1 MNTAQKQIKAY
12 LRSAFFYSAVV
23 AVLYFFLRNLHFGY
37 MEHLLFEFSSIFFA
51 MTLFVLYVIAPRWK
65 QSEGLIIFGI
75 VLLFVSLLD
84 VVHAVRFSGFPGTS
98 DMPSSVTFWVLARG
112 LQAFGL
118 IAAATRKD
126 ILAGKKTSTTLSILL
141 PITAG
146 IGLFILSYVPPSG
159 IFFIEGKGTTA
170 LKANLEILYAI
181 LFLLFAILMR
191 HEPEAFIA
199 GALFAFSEIAFITYV
214 NVTDPRIILGHILK
228 ATGFLALGLFS
239 LKKYFLMP
247 LKEMAEVQRTYS
259 AENQGLKSTYET
271 LTQRW
276 NEMIKCREKIIQCN
290 SIDAILSLE
299 REFFADPS
307 KTIRLAKFEKDR
319 LLFKNDPGLP
329 EEKSAYLPEQFERI
343 DMENGTTVFL
353 DKESGF
359 YLNIYKPFFL
369 FIDLAKKN
377 LLEKN
382 QIALLNIKL
391 VEEEKYR
398 IDFLR
403 SFSHEL
409 KTPLNVIYGYL
420 QLFST
425 EAFGA
430 MSAQAKTA
438 LNEMI
443 ESVKKSNEIINDLLN
458 LAKAES
464 GAVSVK
470 CDRIQLKSFLNRI
483 LVEAKKNALLKNL
496 DFVIECDGEPE
507 ISVDPKLFGLVI
519 SNLASNAVKYTDK
532 GHVRVFARADDKTG
546 IMIEVKDTGTGI
558 PAEEID
564 AIFKPFKK
572 GEHARGGFGLGLS
585 LVKTYTQ
592 LIGGKVSVESQVG
605 KGSTFRIEI
614 PPLPKIDVSKVAKG
628 QKADFLLI
636 EPDKTTRDMLKILLK
651 DSVVEEAESD
661 EKGIVAALSTLPDM
675 IITDFGLQRTTGD
688 QLIKRMRT
696 YPELADRKFLLLT
709 GRRSSD
715 LTLDDIPVIEKGN
728 IDLQHLA
735 KVLMAIRNDAIALV
749 FCKGESEERLDRAKG
764 IVRTQLAGR
773 DSVEIDISE
782 PGLSELCCLFDEAY
796 FLTPTDSESRQ
807 KIENIIF
814 RRKTYFSKENV
825 VLEV

>member
-1 MNTAQKQIKAY
+1 MNTAQKQIRAY
-12 LRSAFFYSAVV
+12 LRPAFFYGAGV

-37 MEHLLFEFSSIFFA
+37 IEHLLFEFSSILFS
-51 MTLFVLYVIAPRWK
+51 MMLFVLYVISPRWK
-65 QSEGLIIFGI
+65 QSEGLIISGI
-75 VLLFVSLLD
+75 VFLFVSLLD
-84 VVHAVRFSGFPGTS
+84 IFHAVRFSGFPGTS
-98 DMPSSVTFWVLARG
+98 DLQLSINFWMLARG

-118 IAAATRKD
+118 TVAATRKD
-126 ILAGKKTSTTLSILL
+126 ILAGKKTSTILSFLL
-141 PITAG
+141 PIAAG
-146 IGLFILSYVPPSG
+146 IGLLFLSHGLPSHL
-159 IFFIEGKGTTA
+159 FYIEGYGTTV
-170 LKANLEILYAI
+170 LKSNLEILYAI
-181 LFLLFAILMR
+181 VFLLFAVLMR

-199 GALFAFSEIAFITYV
+199 GVLFAFSEITFVSYASI
-214 NVTDPRIILGHILK
+214 TDPRIILGHILK
-228 ATGFLALGLFS
+228 SAGFVAFGIYSIKKYLFS
-239 LKKYFLMP
+239 P
-247 LKEMAEVQRTYS
+247 IKEMAEVQRTYS
-259 AENQGLKSTYET
+259 AENQGLKSTYEE
-271 LTQRW
+271 LIRRW
-276 NEMIKCREKIIQCN
+276 NEMTNYREKILQCN

-299 REFFADPS
+299 REYFADPS

-329 EEKSAYLPEQFERI
+329 EEKSVYLPEHFERI
-343 DMENGTTVFL
+343 ELESGTTVFL
-353 DKESGF
+353 DKKSGF

-377 LLEKN
+377 LLEKDT
-382 QIALLNIKL
+382 IALLNIKL

-430 MSAQAKTA
+430 MSAQAKSA

-464 GAVSVK
+464 GAVSFK
-470 CDRIQLKSFLNRI
+470 CDRIQIKSFLDRI
-483 LVEAKKNALLKNL
+483 LSEAKKNALLKQL
-496 DFVIECDGEPE
+496 DFVVECEGAPE
-507 ISVDPKLFGLVI
+507 VSVDPKLFGLVI

-532 GHVRVFARADDKTG
+532 GQVRVFARADDKTG
-546 IMIEVKDTGTGI
+546 ILIEVSDTGVGI

-592 LIGGKVSVESQVG
+592 LMGGKVSVESQVG

-614 PPLPKIDVSKVAKG
+614 PPLPKIDGSKVAKR

-636 EPDKTTRDMLKILLK
+636 EPDKTTRDMLKIMLK
-651 DSVVEEAESD
+651 DSVVEKAESD
-661 EKGIVAALSTLPDM
+661 EMGIVAALATLPD
-675 IITDFGLQRTTGD
+675 IIIADFGLQRTTGD

-709 GRRSSD
+709 GRRTSD
-715 LTLDDIPVIEKGN
+715 LALNDIPVIEKGN
-728 IDLQHLA
+728 IDLQRLA
-735 KVLMAIRNDAIALV
+735 RILMAIRNNAAALV
-749 FCKGESEERLDRAKG
+749 FCLGEDAERLGTAKE
-764 IVRTQLAGR
+764 IVHAQSAGR
-773 DSVEIDISE
+773 SSVEIDITE
-782 PGLSELCCLFDEAY
+782 PGVAELCCLFDEAY
-796 FLTPTDSESRQ
+796 FVVPGDVEMR
-807 KIENIIF
+807 KKMEDCMF
-814 RRKTYFSKENV
+814 RRTAYFSKENK